1 MIPRYTLPE
10 MGAIWSEATRF
21 RLFVEV
27 EVAVVRARA
36 RRLPGWSPWTVADPP
51 VGLTS
56 PASSRRVVVLPAPL
70 GPRNPWTSPVRTVM
84 SSPSSARVR
93 P

>member
-27 EVAVVRARA
+27 EVAVVRTRA
-36 RRLPGWSPWTVADPP
+36 RRGLVPAEETTPLQPMSPYGRSKLMTEWMLA
-51 VGLTS
+51 
-56 PASSRRVVVLPAPL
+56 SRR
-70 GPRNPWTSPVRTVM
+70 PRRPRRSGSTSST
-84 SSPSSARVR
+84 PSCTTT
-93 P
+93 

>member
-36 RRLPGWSPWTVADPP
+36 RRH
-51 VGLTS
+51 
-56 PASSRRVVVLPAPL
+56 SSAA
-70 GPRNPWTSPVRTVM
+70 
-84 SSPSSARVR
+84 SSARR
-93 P
+93 

>member
-36 RRLPGWSPWTVADPP
+36 RRGLVPAADLAAIEE
-51 VGLTS
+51 VT
-56 PASSRRVVVLPAPL
+56 
-70 GPRNPWTSPVRTVM
+70 PRGSAAGARYNPEMMANVN
-84 SSPSSARVR
+84 A
-93 P
+93 

>member
-36 RRLPGWSPWTVADPP
+36 RRGA
-51 VGLTS
+51 
-56 PASSRRVVVLPAPL
+56 
-70 GPRNPWTSPVRTVM
+70 
-84 SSPSSARVR
+84 
-93 P
+93 